1 MVEAYLGTISPQYN
15 VRLGKRHNG
24 VRLLIANKFNG
35 TGMLLNNVVEPNVE
49 VTVDR
54 LKKWKLIMI
63 IFVVMDISKNNN
75 NYK

>member
-1 MVEAYLGTISPQYN
+1 
-15 VRLGKRHNG
+15 
-24 VRLLIANKFNG
+24 
-35 TGMLLNNVVEPNVE
+35 MLLNNVVEPNVE